1 MSIRSRRALLVMA
14 TSATLAGIAAVGT
27 LHAQRATKAPLA
39 VPAPPGVG
47 PGMPGR
53 PGVPQKKPG
62 YDLGSLTLPKDDD
75 LVDRI
80 EAAQDNIKRK
90 DWDRACETLQ
100 ALVGRHE
107 DVFVPITRKT
117 PDGAEQSVYVSVKKE
132 AARLISTMPKPGRDM
147 YEAKFGEKATTVVKR
162 ARTNNDRVE
171 MAQAMSLYLYT
182 EAGADAANW
191 LATFHLDRAEFQ
203 AASRYYQQLINRG
216 GIRELKPRTLLKA
229 AYAFHQAGDR
239 PAKEEVFKEL
249 ERRNAEVKLRDE
261 PRSPADLQE
270 SINRMVA
277 SVSLQSASDSPIYR
291 GRPNRTAMLPG
302 GTPFLEPAWK
312 AAMVRSERTRERIK
326 LSETHLASLNQPLLT
341 TFVPVTA
348 TMTKGERKVPLLIFK
363 SFWGLHV
370 VDMKSGKLVWDSPSD
385 WSLDLILGAD
395 SKVSDAAKVGAYNQ
409 WLNSFQTPNS
419 RPQILFENST
429 LSTVSADSKNVYA
442 IEDLAVPPP
451 QVPTFDPRFGGA
463 VPVTP
468 YGKDVSD
475 AIQHNKLQAFDLNK
489 DGKLAWEVGGREE
502 KHPLSDTYFLG
513 APLPL
518 NGRLYVLTERQ
529 QEIRLA
535 ALDPGSGKLLGTQTL
550 AATKDL
556 KLSQDPMRRIQA
568 CHLAYGEGILVVPT
582 NAGAVFGV
590 DLLSNSLLWAYPY
603 RVKEDATAS
612 SNATNPG
619 MPGLALGGGGVRFAG
634 AVPAGM
640 VRLADG
646 RVVPA
651 PKLSGWMVTAPAVAE
666 GKVVFTAPD
675 APEVHCVNLR
685 DGSRLWSLPR
695 EQDDLYLAGVY
706 NGKVVIV
713 GKKRTRAV
721 SLVRGEKLWE
731 LDTGLPA
738 GQGAAGAPNAAG
750 DVVYYLPVREAV
762 NTREPE
768 ICAINI
774 DRGLVH
780 AHTRSRKREVPG
792 NLIFYEGNVLSQTH
806 TEVVA
811 YPQLEIKLAE
821 MDRQV
826 RDNPN
831 DPVALTERGDYLLD
845 KGDLG
850 GAINDFRKALKQQ
863 EIPEGARTKAR
874 AKLYEAYTEYFQR
887 DFARAEEYIKE
898 YEEICRVD
906 LAGKTGA
913 ERTALEQ
920 EGRRRRAN
928 FLCLVGK
935 GREGQNRLVEAFE
948 RYLELGLE
956 AKPDELIQVVDEPSV
971 KAAPDVWSQ
980 GRIAAMV
987 ADAKDPRQR
996 QALEDRIN
1004 QRWAGL
1010 KQSNAVPLDDLR
1022 KFVSLFGSLFGVG
1035 KEARLALAERLME
1048 DTDVG
1053 SLLEAEQQLSLLR
1066 GDGERPEVAARALE
1080 ALARLNTRKGL
1091 LEDAAYYYRL
1101 LGERY
1106 PNVKVEGRAGSE
1118 YLEDLATDKRFLPY
1132 LDQAGRY
1139 VLKGKVELRSHED
1152 KAYRSGM
1159 GQTFQFEHAGEAL
1172 PFFHRHKLALQMDY
1186 SHQLK
1191 LTDLATGEERWKPSL
1206 SLTRTHF
1213 REIVAGLQSP
1223 NGQINSR
1230 VKFPFQTQGHLVVLQ
1245 LGHMV
1250 FGIDPLGKGR
1260 VLWEKNLSSLPGS
1273 ATAPPGNFANA
1284 YDPRDNGLVLTY
1296 SDGWT
1301 QRLGGE
1307 GGPLQGGVTCLQMRD
1322 QLTAIDPVSGRTLW
1336 TRTDVTSRAHV
1347 FGDDQYIYVVNL
1359 GENNNASGTRV
1370 FRAYDGVS
1378 VKARDF
1384 TDVFQHRVRIQG
1396 RNVLTAQHDPK
1407 NQLVV
1412 RLYDVIKGQ
1421 DLWKQTFPAGT
1432 IQLTSEDPRLAGVAE
1447 PDGTVRVTDIATGK
1461 ELLNTKLADPKHLAG
1476 AREVYLAADP
1486 DYFFVAVNG
1495 PADANQPAWA
1505 QGPQPNV
1512 QVTSGLRSVPVNG
1525 MVYCFNRQTGQRNW
1539 YNPVENQQM
1548 ILTQFDEL
1556 PVVLFTAR
1564 YQVIS
1569 GGPGGGRGG
1578 AVTAGM
1584 RNVAQ
1589 AVAKHNGKLW
1599 YDNPTVP
1606 GDMYFDTLTMDH
1618 RTGKVEFAGQR
1629 LKAVLTAVPK

>member
-1 MSIRSRRALLVMA
+1 MSIRSRRALLVLS
-14 TSATLAGIAAVGT
+14 TSATLACIVAVGT
-27 LHAQRATKAPLA
+27 LHAQKVRVTE
-39 VPAPPGVG
+39 VPAPPVARPAPAV
-47 PGMPGR
+47 PGKPGK
-53 PGVPQKKPG
+53 PGVPPKKQG

-75 LVDRI
+75 LKEKI
-80 EAAQDNIKRK
+80 EAAMDRIKEK
-90 DWDRACETLQ
+90 NWDGACKTLQ
-100 ALVGRHE
+100 GLVGRPE
-107 DVFVPITRKT
+107 DVFVPITRT
-117 PDGAEQSVYVSVKKE
+117 GPAGEEQTGYVSVKKE

-147 YEAKFGEKATTVVKR
+147 YETTFGERATTMVKR

-191 LATFHLDRAEFQ
+191 LGTYHLDRAEFQ

-229 AYAFHQAGDR
+229 AYAFHQAADR

-249 ERRNAEVKLRDE
+249 ERRGVEVKLRDE
-261 PRSPADLQE
+261 PRSVADLQE

-277 SVSLQSASDSPIYR
+277 SISLQSASDSPIYR

-312 AAMVRSERTRERIK
+312 ATMVRSEHTRERIK
-326 LSETHLASLNQPLLT
+326 IAETQLASLNQPLLT
-341 TFVPVTA
+341 SFVPVTA
-348 TMTKGERKVPLLIFK
+348 TMTKGEKKIPLLIYR

-385 WSLDLILGAD
+385 WSLDSILGAE

-409 WLNSFQTPNS
+409 WLGSFQTTGG

-429 LSTVSADSKNVYA
+429 LATVSADSKNVYA
-442 IEDLAVPPP
+442 IEDLAIPPP
-451 QVPTFDPRFGGA
+451 PMANVDPRFGGVA
-463 VPVTP
+463 PGGS
-468 YGKDVSD
+468 YGKEVSD
-475 AIQHNKLQAFDLNK
+475 AIQHNKLQAFDLSK
-489 DGKLAWEVGGREE
+489 DGKLAWEIGDRDG
-502 KHPLSDTYFLG
+502 KNPLSDTYFLG

-518 NGRLYVLTERQ
+518 NGRLYVLTEKQ

-535 ALDPGSGKLLGTQTL
+535 ALDPASGRVLGMQTL

-603 RVKEDATAS
+603 RVKDNGAGQP
-612 SNATNPG
+612 NAAAGAPG
-619 MPGLALGGGGVRFAG
+619 MGGMAFPGGGRMGG

-640 VRLADG
+640 IRLGDG
-646 RVVPA
+646 RIVPA
-651 PKLSGWMVTAPAVAE
+651 TKMSGWMVTAPAVAD

-685 DGSRLWSLPR
+685 DGTRLWSLPR
-695 EQDDLYLAGVY
+695 EQDDLFLAGVY

-731 LDTGLPA
+731 IDTGLPA

-768 ICAINI
+768 ICAINV
-774 DRGLVH
+774 DRGLVN
-780 AHTRSRKREVPG
+780 AHTRSRKKEVPG

-811 YPQLEIKLAE
+811 YPQLEIKLAQ
-821 MDRQV
+821 MDRLV
-826 RDNPN
+826 KDNPN
-831 DPVALTERGDYLLD
+831 DAVALTDRGDYLLD

-850 GAINDFRKALKQQ
+850 NAITDFRKALKQ
-863 EIPEGARTKAR
+863 PELPEPTKAKAR
-874 AKLYEAYTEYFQR
+874 AKLYEAFTEYFQR
-887 DFARAEEYIKE
+887 DFVKAEDYIKE
-898 YEEICRVD
+898 YEEICKID
-906 LAGKTGA
+906 LEGKSGA

-920 EGRRRRAN
+920 EARRRRAN

-935 GREGQNRLVEAFE
+935 GREGQNRLAEAFE
-948 RYLELGLE
+948 KYLELGLE
-956 AKPDELIQVVDEPSV
+956 ARPDELIQVVDEPSV

-980 GRIAAMV
+980 GRIASMV
-987 ADAKDPRQR
+987 ANAQDPKQK
-996 QALEDRIN
+996 QALEDLIT
-1004 QRWAGL
+1004 QRWERL
-1010 KQSNAVPLDDLR
+1010 RQSNTVPLDDLR
-1022 KFVSLFGSLFGVG
+1022 KFVALFGSLFGVG

-1053 SLLEAEQQLSLLR
+1053 SQLEAEQQLSLLR
-1066 GDGERPEVAARALE
+1066 SDAEKPEVAARAIE
-1080 ALARLNTRKGL
+1080 ALARLNTRKGM

-1106 PNVKVEGRAGSE
+1106 PKVRVEGRTGEE
-1118 YLEDLATDKRFLPY
+1118 YLDDLATDKRFLPY

-1139 VLKGKVELRSHED
+1139 VLKGKVELRSTNDAAH
-1152 KAYRSGM
+1152 KSGM
-1159 GQTFQFEHAGEAL
+1159 AQTFQFAHAGEPL
-1172 PFFHRHKLALQMDY
+1172 PFFHRHKLALQMDW
-1186 SHQLK
+1186 SHQLR
-1191 LTDLATGEERWKPSL
+1191 LTDVTSGEDRWKPAL
-1206 SLTRTHF
+1206 SLTRTQF
-1213 REIVAGLQSP
+1213 NTIAQ
-1223 NGQINSR
+1223 NNAQGQ
-1230 VKFPFQTQGHLVVLQ
+1230 VKFAYQSQGHLIVLQ

-1273 ATAPPGNFANA
+1273 QTTAPGNFTTS
-1284 YDPRDNGLVLTY
+1284 YDPKDDSLVLLY
-1296 SDGWT
+1296 SDGWM
-1301 QRLGGE
+1301 QRLGE
-1307 GGPLQGGVTCLQMRD
+1307 AGPLQGGVICLQMRD
-1322 QLTAIDPVSGRTLW
+1322 QLTAVDPVSGRTLW
-1336 TRTDVTSRAHV
+1336 TRTDVTSRSHI
-1347 FGDDQYIYVVNL
+1347 FGDDQYIYVVNI
-1359 GENNNASGTRV
+1359 GDNNNASGTRV

-1378 VKARDF
+1378 VKTRDF
-1384 TDVFQHRVRIQG
+1384 TDVFQHRVRVQG
-1396 RNVLTAQHDPK
+1396 RNILTAQADAK
-1407 NQLVV
+1407 NQLTV
-1412 RLYDVIKGQ
+1412 RLYDIVKGQ

-1432 IQLTSEDPRLAGVAE
+1432 VQLTSEDPRLAGVAE
-1447 PDGTVRVTDIATGK
+1447 PNGTVRVTDIATGQ
-1461 ELLNTKLADPKHLAG
+1461 EVLNTKLADLKHLAG
-1476 AREVYLAADP
+1476 ARAIYLLSDP
-1486 DYFFVAVNG
+1486 DYLFLAING
-1495 PADANQPAWA
+1495 PADPNLPAWA
-1505 QGPQPNV
+1505 NAPHSNV
-1512 QVTSGLRSVPVNG
+1512 LPSSGLRSVPVNG
-1525 MVYCFNRQTGQRNW
+1525 MVYCFHRQTGKRNW

-1548 ILTQFDEL
+1548 VVTQFDEL
-1556 PVVLFTAR
+1556 PMVLFTSR
-1564 YQVIS
+1564 YQIANQ
-1569 GGPGGGRGG
+1569 GGGRGG
-1578 AVTAGM
+1578 MATGW
-1584 RNVAQ
+1584 RHTAQ

-1599 YDNPTVP
+1599 YDNDRVPT
-1606 GDMYFDTLTMDH
+1606 DMLFDTLTMDP
-1618 RTGKVEFAGQR
+1618 RTGKVEFAGSR
-1629 LKAVLTAVPK
+1629 LKVSMTAVPK